1 MKFKNTNDAIL
12 LFEENAEKHGVTT
25 LNGDYKEA
33 NKCYK
38 KIQLAKNFLLTQNDL
53 NSLECLLHKESISIK
68 IWAARYLLFSNEYS
82 VASQQELIKI
92 HTNNT
97 GILASSAKQVL
108 EEWQLGNLTLE
119 Y

>member
-1 MKFKNTNDAIL
+1 MVIT
-12 LFEENAEKHGVTT
+12 
-25 LNGDYKEA
+25 
-33 NKCYK
+33 K
-38 KIQLAKNFLLTQNDL
+38 KQINVIKKYNDL